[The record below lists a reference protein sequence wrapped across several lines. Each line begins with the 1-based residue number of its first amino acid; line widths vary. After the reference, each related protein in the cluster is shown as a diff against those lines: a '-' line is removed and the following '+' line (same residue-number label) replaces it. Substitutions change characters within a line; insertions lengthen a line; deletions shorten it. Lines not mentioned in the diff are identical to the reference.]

1 MASSNVL
8 LLTGA
13 PAAASLD
20 PSAFLDDFS
29 EPFRTI
35 ISSNSSP
42 ITSNSL
48 SKTQPSHATWRSLR
62 LNRQPLHTGLTPVH
76 DVDDLPRQ
84 AHHRDFFNSASIIS
98 SGGENQTS
106 AQGAEDAQD
115 VLTQFYEQSL
125 AIHNPLPSS
134 QLDDTSHAYETTTY
148 LDETSFVTTSSLS
161 NATTTSAQPPPPAI
175 PAHLS
180 DLEDV
185 PTAAQLLSLHPQ
197 TITLNIIAGILSIA
211 QPRTVTTRWGKTLS
225 LVEILLGDETRSGFS
240 VTFWLA
246 GDNDAYSKTLHLL
259 QRQDVVLL
267 QNVALHVFRGKVY
280 GQSLRHGQTRV
291 HLLWRRRGSGGCY
304 SNRDLAPAAAAK
316 GEENRN
322 PQVEKTARVK
332 DWVLRFVGAVSRTA
346 GKVEVLKGWD
356 KPPDDTQ

>member
-13 PAAASLD
+13 PSAASLD
-20 PSAFLDDFS
+20 PSAYLDDFS
-29 EPFRTI
+29 EPFHAI
-35 ISSNSSP
+35 LSSSNPHNILSSS
-42 ITSNSL
+42 SN
-48 SKTQPSHATWRSLR
+48 TQPSHAIWRSLR
-62 LNRQPLHTGLTPVH
+62 LNRQPLHTGLTPIH
-76 DVDDLPRQ
+76 DIDDLPTH
-84 AHHRDFFNSASIIS
+84 AHHRDFFNSASIVS
-98 SGGENQTS
+98 CGAANQAS
-106 AQGAEDAQD
+106 AQDGEDAQD
-115 VLTQFYEQSL
+115 LLTQFYEQSL

-134 QLDDTSHAYETTTY
+134 QLDDTSHANETTH
-148 LDETSFVTTSSLS
+148 LDETSFITTSSLS
-161 NATTTSAQPPPPAI
+161 NTTATSAQPPPPVI

-197 TITLNIIAGILSIA
+197 TITLNVIAGILSIA
-211 QPRTVTTRWGKTLS
+211 QPRAVTTRWGKTLS

-246 GDNDAYSKTLHLL
+246 GDNDANSETLHTL

-280 GQSLRHGQTRV
+280 GQSLRRGQTKV
-291 HLLWRRRGSGGCY
+291 HLLWRRRGPGGCY
-304 SNRDLAPAAAAK
+304 RNRDLAAAAAGK
-316 GEENRN
+316 NGGNRN
-322 PQVEKTARVK
+322 PQLEKTARVK
-332 DWVLRFVGAVSRTA
+332 EWVLRFVGADSGTA
-346 GKVEVLKGWD
+346 GKTEVLKGWD